1 MNIETIVFM
10 LNAFEKFKSTK
21 KSVSEFSKRI
31 DLLYMEGQIDENE
44 RKVLKFIVNDG
55 KSEKIDLPIEEG
67 IELYTKHKIS
77 DGNGCSIGPSYEYKL
92 YTPKKAK
99 KLHMRTQPI
108 EDPCAKGYR
117 SSTVSSGCGGSSSSN
132 GRC

>member
-10 LNAFEKFKSTK
+10 LNAFEKFKSAN
-21 KSVSEFSKRI
+21 KSTSEFSKRI

-67 IELYTKHKIS
+67 IELYTKRKIS
-77 DGNGCSIGPSYEYKL
+77 DGNGCSTGPSYEYKL

-99 KLHMRTQPI
+99 ELHMRTQQI
-108 EDPCAKGYR
+108 EDPYAKGYR
-117 SSTVSSGCGGSSSSN
+117 SPSSGCGASYSSN